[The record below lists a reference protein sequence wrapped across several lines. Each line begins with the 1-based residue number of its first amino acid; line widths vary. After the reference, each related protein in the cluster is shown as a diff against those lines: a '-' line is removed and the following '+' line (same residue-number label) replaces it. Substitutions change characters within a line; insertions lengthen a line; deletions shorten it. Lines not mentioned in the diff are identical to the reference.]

1 MVFKNAGFASLKI
14 DFPRDFGIPPP
25 CRGEPGLTCLRALGL
40 PRQAVDTKVPAL
52 LPDQLGSRLTSIF
65 ANVYAGQTMIEG
77 PTPLAARG
85 VVLPDGVQTR
95 GPTAL
100 YSSLP

>member
-40 PRQAVDTKVPAL
+40 LRQAVDTKVPGAFTRPARVP
-52 LPDQLGSRLTSIF
+52 PDIHFRQCLCGSNYDRRP
-65 ANVYAGQTMIEG
+65 N
-77 PTPLAARG
+77 TPSSKG